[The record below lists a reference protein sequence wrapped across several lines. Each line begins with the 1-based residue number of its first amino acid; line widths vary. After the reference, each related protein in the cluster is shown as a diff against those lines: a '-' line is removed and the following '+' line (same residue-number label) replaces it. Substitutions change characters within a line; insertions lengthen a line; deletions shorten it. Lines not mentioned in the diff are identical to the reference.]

1 MRGVKG
7 PTRRL
12 PRHYNTL
19 NDIVVL
25 MTELDFGIQ
34 IEPQF
39 GFTYERIREIAVEA
53 ERLGFESIWL
63 SDHFFLTKESIGT
76 NCLECWTTLAALAR
90 DTTTLRMG
98 PMVSAQSYRSPALL
112 ANIAASLDH
121 ISDGRLYFGIGAGWK
136 VVEYEAYGYPFPKPA
151 TRIRQLD
158 ETIEIA
164 KRMWTQEKAT
174 FKGRHYSVEDALC
187 YPHPVQKPHIPV
199 WVGGSGSLTLKVSA
213 RHADAVN
220 FAWSQPPAFFE
231 ERLGVLRRHCS
242 KIGRDYDEIRKSAG
256 LMITMEE
263 TEEEL
268 EAELEDQ
275 RRKADTQYR
284 RYLSRQPPNVVDTP
298 EVVAE
303 RMREYVALG
312 IDHFILRFNY
322 GEEIQKMEL
331 FMDKVRKNI

>member
-1 MRGVKG
+1 VRGVKG

-275 RRKADTQYR
+275 RRKAETQYR

-303 RMREYVALG
+303 RMGEYVALG

>member
-1 MRGVKG
+1 
-7 PTRRL
+7 
-12 PRHYNTL
+12 
-19 NDIVVL
+19 

-39 GFTYERIREIAVEA
+39 GFKYEQIREIALEA

-90 DTTTLRMG
+90 DTTTLRLG
-98 PMVSAQSYRSPALL
+98 PMVSAQSYRNPGLL
-112 ANIAASLDH
+112 ANIAASLDN
-121 ISDGRLYFGIGAGWK
+121 ISGGRLYFGIGAGWK
-136 VVEYEAYGYPFPKPA
+136 VIEYGAYGYPFPKPA

-164 KRMWTQEKAT
+164 KRMWTREKAT

-199 WVGGSGSLTLKVSA
+199 WVGGSGTLTLRVAAK
-213 RHADAVN
+213 HADAVN
-220 FAWSQPPAFFE
+220 FAWSQPPSFFK
-231 ERLGVLRRHCS
+231 ERLKVLKGHCER
-242 KIGRDYDEIRKSAG
+242 IGRDYGEIRKSAG
-256 LMITMEE
+256 LMLTMEE

-275 RRKADTQYR
+275 RSKRDTPYR
-284 RYLSRQPPNVVDTP
+284 RYLSRQLPNVVDTP
-298 EVVAE
+298 DAVAE
-303 RMREYVALG
+303 RMGEYVSLG
-312 IDHFILRFNY
+312 IDHFILRFNF
-322 GEEIQKMEL
+322 GEEIEKMNL
-331 FMDKVRKNI
+331 FAEKVRKRI

>member
-158 ETIEIA
+158 ETIEIV

-275 RRKADTQYR
+275 RRKAETQYR

-303 RMREYVALG
+303 RMGEYVALG

>member
-1 MRGVKG
+1 
-7 PTRRL
+7 
-12 PRHYNTL
+12 
-19 NDIVVL
+19 
-25 MTELDFGIQ
+25 MTDLDFGIQ

-39 GFTYERIREIAVEA
+39 GFTYARIREIAIEA
-53 ERLGFESIWL
+53 ERMGFESIWL

-90 DTTTLRMG
+90 DTTTLRLG
-98 PMVSAQSYRSPALL
+98 PMVSAQSYRNPGLL

-121 ISDGRLYFGIGAGWK
+121 ISGGRLYFGIGAGWK

-174 FKGRHYSVEDALC
+174 FKGRHYSVEEALC

-199 WVGGSGSLTLKVSA
+199 WVGGSGTLTLKVA
-213 RHADAVN
+213 AKHADAVN
-220 FAWSQPPAFFE
+220 FAWSQPPSFFE

-242 KIGRDYDEIRKSAG
+242 KIGRDYDGIRKSAG

-268 EAELEDQ
+268 ESELENQ
-275 RRKADTQYR
+275 RRKKDTLYR

-298 EVVAE
+298 EAVAE
-303 RMREYVALG
+303 RMGEYVALG
-312 IDHFILRFNY
+312 IDHFILRFNF

-331 FMDKVRKNI
+331 FMDKVKKRI